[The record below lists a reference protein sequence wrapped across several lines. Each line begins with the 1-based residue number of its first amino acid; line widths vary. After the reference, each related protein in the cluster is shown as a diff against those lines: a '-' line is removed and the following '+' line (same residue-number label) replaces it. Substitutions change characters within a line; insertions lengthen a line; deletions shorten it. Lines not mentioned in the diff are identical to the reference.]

1 MSGLEKWQKRFL
13 NLLKKCLRDK
23 QIGFCYN
30 KGMAKKFYITSA
42 IPYVNGRPHLGHT
55 LEYVISDV
63 INRYYRLSNYE
74 VIFTCGSDENGQKI
88 LEAAKEEGLRPQ
100 ELANR
105 NTEAFLKH
113 VRNLNV
119 DFDVW
124 RRATDKK
131 LHWPGVYELWKR
143 AEKKGDIYKKKY
155 KGLYCVGCEA
165 FYKKSELKDGKCP
178 EHLKKPEE
186 IEEENYF
193 FRLSKYQ
200 DKLEKLIESDELK
213 VFPGIRKNET
223 LGFIRQG
230 LEDFSVSRPKERLE
244 GWGVPVPDDE
254 SQVMYV
260 WFDALTIYMTAIGWN
275 YDLKLWKKW
284 WPADVHVIGKG
295 IYRFHTV
302 YWPAMLMSAGVPLP
316 KAVLVHG
323 YITSGGQKMA
333 KSLRNVI
340 DSEEILEKYGADA
353 VRYYL
358 LKEVPTQSDGD
369 FTEARFKEVY
379 NADLA
384 NGLGNLVARIITM
397 AHKFTDG
404 KVPEIDKDPEKHP
417 IQKLEKSVWKDL
429 DKLIKNYEFHKA
441 LNRIWELIHGVDKY
455 IDENKPWKL
464 AKQGKQ
470 KEIDWVVYGLLDGLK
485 DLAWLVLPF
494 LPETAV
500 KIGEALQVPG
510 LLKKQPL
517 DKDSWVNVKPG
528 TEIKKIKSLF
538 PRLS

>member
-1 MSGLEKWQKRFL
+1 
-13 NLLKKCLRDK
+13 
-23 QIGFCYN
+23 
-30 KGMAKKFYITSA
+30 MAKKFYITSA

-213 VFPGIRKNET
+213 VFPKIRKNET

-230 LEDFSVSRPKERLE
+230 LEDFSVSRPKKRLE
-244 GWGVPVPDDE
+244 GWGVPVPGDE

-260 WFDALTIYMTAIGWN
+260 WFDALTIYMTSVGWN
-275 YDLKLWKKW
+275 YDLKLWEKW

-302 YWPAMLMSAGVPLP
+302 YWPAMLMSAGIPLP

-340 DSEEILEKYGADA
+340 DSEEILEKYGTDA

-358 LKEVPTQSDGD
+358 LKEIPTQSDGD

-384 NGLGNLVARIITM
+384 NGLGNLVARVITM
-397 AHKFTDG
+397 AHKFTGG
-404 KVPEIDKDPEKHP
+404 KVPRVDKDPEKHP
-417 IQKLEKSVWKDL
+417 IQKLEKGVWKDL
-429 DKLIKNYEFHKA
+429 DKLIRNYEFHQA

-455 IDENKPWKL
+455 IDENKPWRL
-464 AKQGKQ
+464 AKEEKQ
-470 KEIDWVVYGLLDGLK
+470 KELDWIIYGLLDGVK

-500 KIGEALQVPG
+500 KIGQALN
-510 LLKKQPL
+510 LKDLDKKEPL
-517 DKDSWVNVKPG
+517 YKDSWVNVKPG
-528 TEIKKIKSLF
+528 TEVKKIKSLF